1 MILNIYKP
9 KGWTSFDV
17 VKKVRG
23 ILNEKKVGHG
33 GTLDPFAEGV
43 LILGTGA
50 DTKQLTAIS
59 GTDKEYKA
67 ILLLGSKTDTHDT
80 EGTVVEEKE
89 IPQLSNEQI
98 ESVLKSFIGEQLQI
112 PPMYSAKKVN
122 GKRLYT
128 LARKNIEVKRE
139 PSLINIFDIELIEYN
154 SPYISFKVRCSKG
167 TYIRVLGS
175 DIAEKLGTVGHL
187 TALKRIKVGDYTL
200 NDTIQ
205 ISTLETNG
213 RLHRA

>member
-67 ILLLGSKTDTHDT
+67 ILLVGSKTDTHDT

-98 ESVLKSFIGEQLQI
+98 ETVLKSFIGEQLQI
-112 PPMYSAKKVN
+112 PPMYSAKKFN

>member
-98 ESVLKSFIGEQLQI
+98 ETVLKSFIGEQLQI
-112 PPMYSAKKVN
+112 PPMYSAKKFN